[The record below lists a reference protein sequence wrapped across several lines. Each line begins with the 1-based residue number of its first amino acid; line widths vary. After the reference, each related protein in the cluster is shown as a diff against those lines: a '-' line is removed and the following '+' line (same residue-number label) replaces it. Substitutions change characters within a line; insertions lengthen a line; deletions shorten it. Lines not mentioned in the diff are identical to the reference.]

1 VPRPRGGDGVRVVQ
15 LANFYGPATGGLRT
29 AVDALG
35 RGYTAAGLERA
46 LIVPGAAWSVDETV
60 DGTRYTVAARRV
72 PGGSPY
78 RVITD
83 LTSVRALLD
92 ELAPDRLEIS
102 DKLTLHRLTSWARD
116 HEVPTVL
123 VSHERL
129 DAVLSPRVPRGL
141 PLRRA
146 VDQWNRRLA
155 GAFDAIVCASAFA
168 AGEFARVG
176 ATNVVRAPLGVD
188 LSLFH
193 PDARGGRPTSGTD
206 ELHVVC
212 VGRLSREKR
221 PDVAL
226 DALRHLRD
234 AGVPARLTFV
244 GDGPSR
250 PRLVDAARGLPVTFT
265 GHLRERVGIAVV
277 LAQADVAL
285 APGPHETFGLSAL
298 EALACGTPVVVA
310 DTGASPEL
318 LGRAPVGIATACDG
332 QAFAAAA
339 RALTVEPVGTRRAAA
354 RRRAERYPWSRTVAT
369 LLELHTRLDVGA
381 ARRAS

>member
-1 VPRPRGGDGVRVVQ
+1 VHIVQ

-35 RGYTAAGLERA
+35 RGYAAAGLERT
-46 LIVPGAAWSVDETV
+46 LVVPGSRWSVDEGV

-72 PGGSPY
+72 PGGAPY

-83 LTSVRALLD
+83 LSSVRALLD
-92 ELAPDRLEIS
+92 ELQPDRLEIS
-102 DKLTLHRLTSWARD
+102 DKLTLHRLTGWAKDRD
-116 HEVPTVL
+116 VPTVL

-155 GAFDAIVCASAFA
+155 AAFDAVVCASTFA
-168 AGEFARVG
+168 AAEFERVG
-176 ATNVVRAPLGVD
+176 AANVVHAPLGVD

-193 PDARGGRPTSGTD
+193 PDARGGRPTAGAD
-206 ELHVVC
+206 DLHLVC

-221 PDVAL
+221 PDVAVA
-226 DALRHLRD
+226 ALRHLLD
-234 AGVPARLTFV
+234 AGVRARLTLV

-250 PRLVDAARGLPVTFT
+250 PRLVEAADGLPVTFT
-265 GHLRERVGIAVV
+265 GHLRERVGVAVL

-318 LGRAPVGIATACDG
+318 LGRAPVGIATTCDG
-332 QAFAAAA
+332 RAFAAAA
-339 RALTVEPVGTRRAAA
+339 RALAVPPVETRRAAA
-354 RRRAERYPWSRTVAT
+354 RRRAERYPWSRTVAA
-369 LLELHTRLDVGA
+369 LLDLHTRLDVA
-381 ARRAS
+381 SARRAS

>member
-1 VPRPRGGDGVRVVQ
+1 VRIVQ

-35 RGYTAAGLERA
+35 RGYVAAGLDRA
-46 LIVPGAAWSVDETV
+46 LIVPGPDWSVDEGV
-60 DGTRYTVAARRV
+60 DGTRCTVAARRV

-102 DKLTLHRLTSWARD
+102 DKLTLHRLTGWARD
-116 HEVPTVL
+116 HDVPTVL
-123 VSHERL
+123 ISHERL
-129 DAVLSPRVPRGL
+129 DAVLSPRVP
-141 PLRRA
+141 LRRA
-146 VDQWNRRLA
+146 IDQWNRRLV
-155 GAFDAIVCASAFA
+155 GAFDAVVCASAFA
-168 AGEFARVG
+168 AAEFERVG
-176 ATNVVRAPLGVD
+176 ATHVVRSPLGVD

-193 PDARGGRPTSGTD
+193 PDARGGRPMAGSAD
-206 ELHVVC
+206 LHLVC

-226 DALRHLRD
+226 DALRHLLD

-244 GDGPSR
+244 GDGPSKS
-250 PRLVDAARGLPVTFT
+250 RLLEAAGRLPVTFT
-265 GHLRERVGIAVV
+265 GHLRERVGVAVL

-285 APGPHETFGLSAL
+285 APGPYETFGLSAL

-318 LGRAPVGIATACDG
+318 LGRAPVGIAAAYDG
-332 QAFAAAA
+332 RAFASAA
-339 RALTVEPVGTRRAAA
+339 RALTVEPVEARREAA
-354 RRRAERYPWSRTVAT
+354 RRRAERYPWSRTVAA
-369 LLELHTRLDVGA
+369 LLELHTRLGDTA

>member
-1 VPRPRGGDGVRVVQ
+1 MHIVQ

-35 RGYTAAGLERA
+35 RGYVAAGLERT
-46 LIVPGAAWSVDETV
+46 LVVPGSRWSVDEGV

-72 PGGSPY
+72 PGGAPY

-83 LTSVRALLD
+83 LSPVRALLD
-92 ELAPDRLEIS
+92 ELRPDRLEIS
-102 DKLTLHRLTSWARD
+102 DKLTLPRLTGWAKDRD
-116 HEVPTVL
+116 VPTVL
-123 VSHERL
+123 ISHERL

-155 GAFDAIVCASAFA
+155 AVFDAVVCASTFA
-168 AGEFARVG
+168 AAEFDRVG
-176 ATNVVRAPLGVD
+176 ATNVVHAPLGVD

-193 PDARGGRPTSGTD
+193 PDARGGRPTAD
-206 ELHVVC
+206 ADDLHLVC

-221 PDVAL
+221 PDVAVA
-226 DALRHLRD
+226 ALRHLLD
-234 AGVPARLTFV
+234 AGVRARLTLV

-250 PRLVDAARGLPVTFT
+250 PRLVEAADGLPVTFT
-265 GHLRERVGIAVV
+265 GHLRERVGVAVL

-318 LGRAPVGIATACDG
+318 LGRAPVGIATPCDG
-332 QAFAAAA
+332 RAFAAAA
-339 RALTVEPVGTRRAAA
+339 RALAVPPVETRRAAA
-354 RRRAERYPWSRTVAT
+354 RRRAERYPWSRSVAA
-369 LLELHTRLDVGA
+369 LLDLHTRLDVA
-381 ARRAS
+381 SARRAS

>member
-1 VPRPRGGDGVRVVQ
+1 MHIVQ

-35 RGYTAAGLERA
+35 RGYAAAGLERT
-46 LIVPGAAWSVDETV
+46 LVVPGSRWSVDEGV
-60 DGTRYTVAARRV
+60 DGTRYAVAARRV
-72 PGGSPY
+72 PGGAPY

-83 LTSVRALLD
+83 LSSVRALLD
-92 ELAPDRLEIS
+92 ELQPDRLEIS
-102 DKLTLHRLTSWARD
+102 DKLTLHRLTGWAKDRD
-116 HEVPTVL
+116 VPTVL
-123 VSHERL
+123 ISHERL

-155 GAFDAIVCASAFA
+155 AAFDAVVCASTFA
-168 AGEFARVG
+168 AAEFERVG
-176 ATNVVRAPLGVD
+176 ATNVVHAPLGVD

-193 PDARGGRPTSGTD
+193 PDARGGRPTTGAD
-206 ELHVVC
+206 DLHLVC

-221 PDVAL
+221 PDIAVA
-226 DALRHLRD
+226 ALRHLLD
-234 AGVPARLTFV
+234 AGVRARLTLV

-250 PRLVDAARGLPVTFT
+250 PRLVEAADGLPVTFT
-265 GHLRERVGIAVV
+265 GHLRERVGVAVL

-318 LGRAPVGIATACDG
+318 LGRAPVGIATTCDG
-332 QAFAAAA
+332 RAFAAAA
-339 RALTVEPVGTRRAAA
+339 RALAVPPVETRRAAA
-354 RRRAERYPWSRTVAT
+354 RRRAERYPWSRTVAA
-369 LLELHTRLDVGA
+369 LLDLHTRLDVA
-381 ARRAS
+381 SARRAS

>member
-1 VPRPRGGDGVRVVQ
+1 VRIVQ

-35 RGYTAAGLERA
+35 RGYTAAGFDRA
-46 LIVPGAAWSVDETV
+46 LVVPGSDWSREEGV
-60 DGTRYTVAARRV
+60 DGIRCTVGARRV

-102 DKLTLHRLTSWARD
+102 DKLTLHRLTGWARD
-116 HEVPTVL
+116 HGVPTVL
-123 VSHERL
+123 ISHERL
-129 DAVLSPRVPRGL
+129 DAVLSPRVPRRL

-146 VDQWNRRLA
+146 VGQWNRRLA
-155 GAFDAIVCASAFA
+155 GAFDAVVCASAFA
-168 AGEFARVG
+168 ADEFERVG
-176 ATNVVRAPLGVD
+176 ATNVVRSPLGVD

-193 PDARGGRPTSGTD
+193 PDARGGRPMAPSAD
-206 ELHVVC
+206 LHLVC

-226 DALRHLRD
+226 DALRHLLA

-244 GDGPSR
+244 GDGPSKA
-250 PRLVDAARGLPVTFT
+250 RLVEAAGRLPVTFT
-265 GHLRERVGIAVV
+265 GHLRERVGVAVL

-285 APGPHETFGLSAL
+285 APGPYETFGLSAL

-318 LGRAPVGIATACDG
+318 LGRAPVGIAATCDG
-332 QAFAAAA
+332 RAFASAA
-339 RALTVEPVGTRRAAA
+339 RALTVEPVETRRDAA
-354 RRRAERYPWSRTVAT
+354 RRRAERYPWSRTVAA
-369 LLELHTRLDVGA
+369 LLELHTSLGDAV